1 MATAIVVVPWYWA
14 AEHASPGFLDYFL
27 VGEHWKRFVEPGWTG
42 DLYGTAHARPH
53 GMIWLFWI
61 ASGLPWSLLALGWV
75 TRTALVRRDDARRL
89 VADPWLAY
97 LTLWALAPML
107 FFTVSGNV
115 LATYVLPGLP
125 AFALL
130 LGELWRPPAGA
141 PGALRPAVRVVI
153 AGALLLPVVIVAVSV
168 TQHRRFDDE
177 LSHEELVE
185 LYHARRGS
193 PAERLVYVGQRPPS
207 AEFYARGKAL
217 KVPDAAA
224 LAPYLDDAN
233 ADFFV
238 LRAKDLDALPAAT
251 RARLAPL
258 GEFGEYRLFR
268 ELPAR

>member
-97 LTLWALAPML
+97 LTLWALAP
-107 FFTVSGNV
+107 
-115 LATYVLPGLP
+115 
-125 AFALL
+125 
-130 LGELWRPPAGA
+130 
-141 PGALRPAVRVVI
+141 
-153 AGALLLPVVIVAVSV
+153 
-168 TQHRRFDDE
+168 
-177 LSHEELVE
+177 
-185 LYHARRGS
+185 
-193 PAERLVYVGQRPPS
+193 
-207 AEFYARGKAL
+207 
-217 KVPDAAA
+217 
-224 LAPYLDDAN
+224 
-233 ADFFV
+233 
-238 LRAKDLDALPAAT
+238 
-251 RARLAPL
+251 L